1 MPDYNLICIAQE
13 GQVIP
18 DRKRVT
24 VEAQINEIDDERGF
38 LRADGMLVVDG
49 LPIYSMED
57 FTLER
62 RRES

>member
-1 MPDYNLICIAQE
+1 M
-13 GQVIP
+13 
-18 DRKRVT
+18 
-24 VEAQINEIDDERGF
+24 EAQINEIDDERGF